1 MKTIKLF
8 LNYAHSLSLSTLLFV
23 LFFLPFFIPNEA
35 LANKNKTS
43 SNTAS
48 ERASE
53 NASVNYQVKRAH
65 FLQIDSS
72 INPATFNYLETH
84 LKKFNQKNG
93 DVVII
98 KMDTPGGL
106 VSTTKD
112 IITLIGSLDY
122 PIVMWITP
130 EGASATSAGAIISS
144 CAHLLFMSEGTNIG
158 AATPVGLGKD
168 IEKSDGRQKAINDL
182 VALVSSLSKSRGRNE
197 KLFSKMI
204 TEAAS
209 FDAQTAL
216 KEKLINGIINT
227 QVDLLKA
234 MDQQEVKVLGT
245 HLKLNIEPNLE
256 TTRIEMDPGQQILN
270 IFSNPSTAYILF
282 IIGAALLYL
291 EFQAPGGLVAGGVG
305 TICLILAGI
314 GFQVLPLNYG
324 AMGLIILSFILFILE
339 AYITSYGILTLGGIA
354 SLVFGSLF
362 LFRTENAYIEIQLP
376 MVLSVV
382 FAIVIYVVLVGFVI
396 LKTHKKRPA
405 FFTKK
410 HNEGHVL
417 KFLNQED
424 DNFYYH
430 VKVNG
435 EIWKATS
442 KTELQPGEKVVINQE
457 DDDNM
462 LLKIERV

>member
-1 MKTIKLF
+1 MK
-8 LNYAHSLSLSTLLFV
+8 H
-23 LFFLPFFIPNEA
+23 LFFYYLFIFLLLPTQFVIA
-35 LANKNKTS
+35 DQ
-43 SNTAS
+43 
-48 ERASE
+48 
-53 NASVNYQVKRAH
+53 SVETVESYAIKRAH
-65 FLQIDSS
+65 FLEINAS
-72 INPATFNYLETH
+72 INPATFNYLDTH
-84 LKKFNQKNG
+84 LKKFNSKYG
-93 DVVII
+93 DIAVI
-98 KMDTPGGL
+98 KMNTPGGL

-112 IITLIGSLDY
+112 IITLIGSLNY
-122 PIVMWITP
+122 PVIMWITP

-144 CAHLLFMSEGTNIG
+144 SAHLLYMSEGTNIG

-168 IEKSDGRQKAINDL
+168 IDKSDGRQKAINDL

-216 KEKLINGIINT
+216 KEGLINGIVNT
-227 QVDLLKA
+227 QVDLLNSIDGKNI
-234 MDQQEVKVLGT
+234 KVLGT
-245 HLKLNIEPNLE
+245 NLKLITDPKLE
-256 TTRIEMDPGQQILN
+256 TTVVEMDPGQQILN

-291 EFQAPGGLVAGGVG
+291 EFQAPGGLVAGSIGA
-305 TICLILAGI
+305 ICLILAGI

-324 AMGLIILSFILFILE
+324 AMGLIILSFVLFILE

-376 MVLSVV
+376 LVISVV
-382 FAIVIYVVLVGFVI
+382 LAIVIYVLLIGLVIF
-396 LKTHKKRPA
+396 KTHKKKPL

-410 HNEGHVL
+410 DNQGHVL
-417 KFLNQED
+417 KFLKKED
-424 DNFYYH
+424 GKFFYH

-435 EIWKATS
+435 EIWTAIAAN
-442 KTELQPGEKVVINQE
+442 EMQEGEKVFISQE
-457 DDDNM
+457 DDEQM
-462 LLKIERV
+462 LLKIEKV